1 MARLRTA
8 LVISLVTLLL
18 PSFLIAPFAS
28 PVTAQ
33 SAEAV
38 RITLTSS
45 SNKAKIGD
53 ILEFA
58 VQVENA
64 SADPIAGFFVAL
76 QLPDALNARAVNCP
90 GNSSSETFCAIGTF
104 TPGAAFHIRFYVEVG
119 SKTGNGAVTAN
130 AGDSTFT
137 VLASESV
144 GPIKIVGSPKQR

>member
-90 GNSSSETFCAIGTF
+90 GNSTPRPSAQLARLLPAPLF
-104 TPGAAFHIRFYVEVG
+104 TSG
-119 SKTGNGAVTAN
+119 ST
-130 AGDSTFT
+130 
-137 VLASESV
+137 
-144 GPIKIVGSPKQR
+144 

>member
-1 MARLRTA
+1 MARLRIA

-18 PSFLIAPFAS
+18 SSFLIAPYAS

-33 SAEAV
+33 SSEAV

-53 ILEFA
+53 ILEF
-58 VQVENA
+58 VVEVENV
-64 SADPIAGFFVAL
+64 SADPIAGFFVTL

-104 TPGAAFHIRFYVEVG
+104 TPGALVDISFYVEIG

-137 VLASESV
+137 VLASDSV